1 MTIFTCCQVCD
12 ELMNIELR
20 QVEKFEAL
28 IDEFENRLNDL
39 KNEALEAQQLFFRAI
54 EDLEEKFSTGVR
66 AVATDLIDRFSRE
79 ELVEDYLDD
88 EAMSLVMDK
97 EVCNTVMSASHDMHI
112 GRILKRED
120 EARGTEL
127 KRFQEQMGRY
137 SKEENARN
145 RDRILQIYEFSRS
158 TKSSINALLSND
170 DDDADDDEHH
180 PSVPATAA
188 VGIRK

>member
-1 MTIFTCCQVCD
+1 MLQVCD

-28 IDEFENRLNDL
+28 IDDFENHLNDL

-54 EDLEEKFSTGVR
+54 EDLEEKFSGGVR

-97 EVCNTVMSASHDMHI
+97 EICNSVMSASHDMHI
-112 GRILKRED
+112 GRSVVAHFLLIPIL
-120 EARGTEL
+120 
-127 KRFQEQMGRY
+127 MV
-137 SKEENARN
+137 SN
-145 RDRILQIYEFSRS
+145 
-158 TKSSINALLSND
+158 LLIII
-170 DDDADDDEHH
+170 
-180 PSVPATAA
+180 
-188 VGIRK
+188 G

>member
-1 MTIFTCCQVCD
+1 M
-12 ELMNIELR
+12 
-20 QVEKFEAL
+20 EKFEAL

-54 EDLEEKFSTGVR
+54 EDLEEKFSSGVR
-66 AVATDLIDRFSRE
+66 AVATDLIDRSARE

-97 EVCNTVMSASHDMHI
+97 EICNSVMSASHDLHI

-127 KRFQEQMGRY
+127 KRFQEQMGKY
-137 SKEENARN
+137 SSEENARN
-145 RDRILQIYEFSRS
+145 RDRILQIYEFSRT
-158 TKSSINALLSND
+158 TKASINALLSSD
-170 DDDADDDEHH
+170 DDDGDDEEHH
-180 PSVPATAA
+180 HSQPNTAA
-188 VGIRK
+188 ATIRK